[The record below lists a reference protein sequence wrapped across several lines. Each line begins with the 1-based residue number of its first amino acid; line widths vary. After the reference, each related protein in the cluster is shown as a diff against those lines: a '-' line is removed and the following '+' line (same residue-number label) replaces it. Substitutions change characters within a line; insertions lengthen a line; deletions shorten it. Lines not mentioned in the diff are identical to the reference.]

1 MTIKIVTDTLSDI
14 TKDIAEELGITVVPL
29 YVRFGDKV
37 YKDRVE
43 MTTDEFYYRLQHD
56 PNWPST
62 TQPTPNDFFNIFDKL
77 ADETDE
83 ILCINLSHKLS
94 GTWESACAAKRM
106 MKKDCR
112 VEVIDS
118 MTVVM
123 GLGVMVLAAAKM
135 AKNGAKMDDLITKV
149 KKDVELNR
157 AHAAMY
163 FDTLKYLAKGGRI
176 GRAQGLLGSL
186 LSVKPI
192 LGVHEGEV
200 APITRVRSRQAG
212 LDFLYNFVK
221 SISNI
226 EELAVEYATTPDDAK
241 ELMDR
246 LGELFPRE
254 RIVLSTVSPV
264 IGTYTGP
271 HVVCAAALGD
281 KQ

>member
-1 MTIKIVTDTLSDI
+1 MAVKIVTDTLSDMTHDLA
-14 TKDIAEELGITVVPL
+14 TKLGISVVPL

-37 YKDRVE
+37 FKDRVE

-62 TQPTPNDFFNIFDKL
+62 TQPTPNDFFDVFNKL

-83 ILCINLSHKLS
+83 ILCIDLSHKLS
-94 GTWESACAAKRM
+94 GTYESACAAKRM
-106 MKKDCR
+106 MTKKCR
-112 VEVIDS
+112 IEVIDS

-123 GLGVMVLAAAKM
+123 GLGTLVIDAAK
-135 AKNGAKMDDLITKV
+135 AAQEGAKMDDLIARV
-149 KKDVELNR
+149 RRNMDR
-157 AHAAMY
+157 SHAVMY

-192 LGVHEGEV
+192 LLMHEGEV
-200 APITRVRSRQAG
+200 APLTRVRSRQAG
-212 LDFLYNFVK
+212 LDYLYNFVK
-221 SISNI
+221 SLRNI
-226 EELAVEYATTPDDAK
+226 NELAVEYATTPEDAK
-241 ELMDR
+241 ELMER
-246 LGELFPRE
+246 LNDFFPKE

-271 HVVCAAALGD
+271 HVICVAAVAD

>member
-1 MTIKIVTDTLSDI
+1 MAVKIVTDTLSDMTHGLA
-14 TKDIAEELGITVVPL
+14 TKLGISVVPL

-37 YKDRVE
+37 FKDRVE

-62 TQPTPNDFFNIFDKL
+62 TQPTPNDFFDVFNKL

-83 ILCINLSHKLS
+83 ILCIDLSHKLS
-94 GTWESACAAKRM
+94 GTYESACAAKRM
-106 MKKDCR
+106 MTKKCR
-112 VEVIDS
+112 IEVIDS

-123 GLGVMVLAAAKM
+123 GLGTLVIDAAK
-135 AKNGAKMDDLITKV
+135 AAQEGAKMDDLIARV
-149 KKDVELNR
+149 RRNMDR
-157 AHAAMY
+157 SHAVMY

-192 LGVHEGEV
+192 LLMHEGEV
-200 APITRVRSRQAG
+200 APLTRVRSRQAG
-212 LDFLYNFVK
+212 LDYLYNFVK
-221 SISNI
+221 SLRNI
-226 EELAVEYATTPDDAK
+226 NELAVEYATTPEDAK
-241 ELMDR
+241 ELMER
-246 LGELFPRE
+246 LNDFFPKE

-271 HVVCAAALGD
+271 HVICVAAVAD

>member
-1 MTIKIVTDTLSDI
+1 MAVKIVTDTLSDMTHDLA
-14 TKDIAEELGITVVPL
+14 TKLGISVVPL

-37 YKDRVE
+37 FKDRVE

-62 TQPTPNDFFNIFDKL
+62 TQPTPNDFFDVFNKL

-83 ILCINLSHKLS
+83 ILCIDLSHKLS
-94 GTWESACAAKRM
+94 GTYESACVAKRM
-106 MKKDCR
+106 MTKKCR
-112 VEVIDS
+112 IEVIDS

-123 GLGVMVLAAAKM
+123 GLGTLVIDAAKV
-135 AKNGAKMDDLITKV
+135 AQEGAKMDDLIDRV
-149 KKDVELNR
+149 RRNMDR
-157 AHAAMY
+157 SHAIMY

-192 LGVHEGEV
+192 LLMHEGEV
-200 APITRVRSRQAG
+200 APLTRVRSRQAG
-212 LDFLYNFVK
+212 LDYLYNFVK
-221 SISNI
+221 SLRNI
-226 EELAVEYATTPDDAK
+226 NELAVEYATTPEDAK
-241 ELMDR
+241 ELMER
-246 LGELFPRE
+246 LNDFFPKE

-271 HVVCAAALGD
+271 HVICVAAVAD

>member
-1 MTIKIVTDTLSDI
+1 MAVKIVTDTLSDMTHDLA
-14 TKDIAEELGITVVPL
+14 TKLGISVVPL

-37 YKDRVE
+37 FKDRVE

-62 TQPTPNDFFNIFDKL
+62 TQPTPNDFFDVFNKL

-83 ILCINLSHKLS
+83 ILCIDLSHKLS
-94 GTWESACAAKRM
+94 GTYESACVAKRM
-106 MKKDCR
+106 MTKKCR
-112 VEVIDS
+112 IEVIDS

-123 GLGVMVLAAAKM
+123 GLGTLVIDAAK
-135 AKNGAKMDDLITKV
+135 AAQEGAKMDDLIARV
-149 KKDVELNR
+149 RRNMDR
-157 AHAAMY
+157 SHAIMY

-192 LGVHEGEV
+192 LLMHEGEV
-200 APITRVRSRQAG
+200 APLTRVRSRQAG
-212 LDFLYNFVK
+212 LDYLYNFVK
-221 SISNI
+221 SLRNI
-226 EELAVEYATTPDDAK
+226 DELAVEYATTPEDAK
-241 ELMDR
+241 ELMER
-246 LGELFPRE
+246 LNDFFPKE

-271 HVVCAAALGD
+271 HVICVAAVAD